1 MGLPG
6 LYQLD
11 AMRGPQ
17 RQHARLNGVRMADV
31 GFRGVQV
38 LAGRDRRRPEPA
50 DGIHAP
56 TAAGLSGGSPA
67 RTIGLPIKVT
77 LVS

>member
-11 AMRGPQ
+11 AMHGPQ
-17 RQHARLNGVRMADV
+17 WRHTRLSGVRIADV

-38 LAGRDRRRPEPA
+38 LAGRDRRRPGPQTVFT
-50 DGIHAP
+50 P
-56 TAAGLSGGSPA
+56 PWLQVLAAAVPLG
-67 RTIGLPIKVT
+67 R
-77 LVS
+77 

>member
-1 MGLPG
+1 MRLPA

-17 RQHARLNGVRMADV
+17 WRHTRLNGVRMADV
-31 GFRGVQV
+31 GFRGAQV
-38 LAGRDRRRPEPA
+38 LAGRDRRRPGPA

-56 TAAGLSGGSPA
+56 IAAGLSGGSPV

>member
-17 RQHARLNGVRMADV
+17 WRHTRLNGLRMADV

-38 LAGRDRRRPEPA
+38 LAGRGLRRPGPA
-50 DGIHAP
+50 EGIHAP
-56 TAAGLSGGSPA
+56 MAAGLSGGSPA